1 MTGRRLGS
9 SGDQS
14 QPLEAIR
21 EKVLMLSKRSW
32 VALAEFC
39 SGEDFFLHDL
49 NCVQQHCESRHS
61 FCSAMALKAGLQ
73 LLFVLEF
80 PSSLLI
86 EG

>member
-1 MTGRRLGS
+1 
-9 SGDQS
+9 
-14 QPLEAIR
+14 
-21 EKVLMLSKRSW
+21 MLSKRSW

-39 SGEDFFLHDL
+39 SGEDFSQHDL

-61 FCSAMALKAGLQ
+61 FGSAMALKAGLQ

-86 EG
+86 EGWFSRGVARVPE